1 MLDLK
6 QLLGYPIPQ
15 GRQKLSRAAAALYAL
30 SVGLGQDPLDTRQ
43 LGFVDPTR
51 AMTVLPFM
59 AVVLAPHGPWMLDPK
74 LGIDYARIVHGEQ
87 SMRFE
92 APLPDEGEVIGNLRI
107 VNVVDKGEG
116 KGALVYTEKEL
127 LDAATGRRI
136 ALLHSTLF
144 LRGNGGF
151 GGPAG
156 PVAPVHALPEREPDH
171 VVDMPTRPEQAL
183 YYRLNGDFN
192 PLHAD
197 PAVAQRAGYPRP
209 ILHGLCTLGVCGH
222 ALLRTLCGYDPARLA
237 SLGLRFS
244 APVLPGDT
252 VRVEIWNDGSFRARV
267 LERDAIVINNGKAD
281 IRQP

>member
-1 MLDLK
+1 MTAETIAEL
-6 QLLGYPIPQ
+6 Q
-15 GRQKLSRAAAALYAL
+15 RA
-30 SVGLGQDPLDTRQ
+30 R
-43 LGFVDPTR
+43 
-51 AMTVLPFM
+51 
-59 AVVLAPHGPWMLDPK
+59 
-74 LGIDYARIVHGEQ
+74 
-87 SMRFE
+87 E
-92 APLPDEGEVIGNLRI
+92 A
-107 VNVVDKGEG
+107 
-116 KGALVYTEKEL
+116 EK
-127 LDAATGRRI
+127 
-136 ALLHSTLF
+136 
-144 LRGNGGF
+144 
-151 GGPAG
+151 
-156 PVAPVHALPEREPDH
+156 
-171 VVDMPTRPEQAL
+171 EQAL

>member
-1 MLDLK
+1 MLDLH
-6 QLLGYPIPQ
+6 QLLDYPVPQ
-15 GRQKLSRAAAALYAL
+15 GRQKLSRAGAALYAL
-30 SVGLGQDPLDTRQ
+30 SAGLGQDPLDTRQ
-43 LGFVDPTR
+43 LGFVDP
-51 AMTVLPFM
+51 APSMAVLPFM

-92 APLPDEGEVIGNLRI
+92 APLPAEGEVVGNLRI

-127 LDAATGRRI
+127 LDATTGQRV

-252 VRVEIWNDGSFRARV
+252 IRVEIWNDGSFRARV